1 MKAREFLELPLLA
14 LKRPDLLRPLDRD
27 LLFVLGHMRGYTSLI
42 SLILGNHPEIC
53 GHLECHIKYQQIFS
67 RFRLQ
72 YSVSNQDGG
81 LDGRYILDKCLH
93 NGTRFPK
100 RFTERNRC
108 HFLFTVRQPAE
119 SLISIYKL
127 RRRKLWAEPME
138 AAASYYCGRMGRLVE
153 LSRQFPGSYYF
164 CGESIIDDSEAL
176 LASLTRVLQL
186 GTPLSS
192 QYTFFEDT
200 GRPGAGD
207 YTENIRAGKILS
219 SQSASTEEE
228 ISIPP
233 RLLAD
238 AEDAYTRCLEAF
250 MENLVPVL
258 K

>member
-1 MKAREFLELPLLA
+1 MKAREFLELAPHIS
-14 LKRPDLLRPLDRD
+14 KRPDLLRPLDQD

-42 SLILGNHPEIC
+42 SFILGSHPEIS

-72 YSVSNQDGG
+72 YNVSNQDGG
-81 LDGRYILDKCLH
+81 LGGRYILDKCLH

-138 AAASYYCGRMGRLVE
+138 AAASYYCERMGRLVE

-176 LASLTRVLQL
+176 LAYLTRVLQL
-186 GTPLSS
+186 STPLSS
-192 QYTFFEDT
+192 QYNVFEDA
-200 GRPGAGD
+200 GKLGAGD
-207 YTENIRAGKILS
+207 YTKNIRRGKILS
-219 SQSASTEEE
+219 SRSASTEEK

-233 RLLAD
+233 RLLDD